1 MDWFNDTDMLFQDY
15 NMREY
20 GGTKSV
26 VITGTSFLGN
36 RNSFMG
42 LAYIVM
48 GCICAFLGIVFLI
61 RNFYR
66 PRSVKQIVNVFFEN
80 VACNA
85 YSYCVSIA
93 ENWATMTVYRGT
105 ITKTDTT
112 QR

>member
-1 MDWFNDTDMLFQDY
+1 
-15 NMREY
+15 MREY

-48 GCICAFLGIVFLI
+48 GCICAFLGIVFLA

-66 PRSVKQIVNVFFEN
+66 PRL
-80 VACNA
+80 
-85 YSYCVSIA
+85 A
-93 ENWATMTVYRGT
+93 ENTLLMELLAHTHCMRCILTLLVNFRKLGDHDRLSWNHQ
-105 ITKTDTT
+105 D
-112 QR
+112 